1 MGGAD
6 TLLVSE
12 ESFCNFVFWNR
23 LIFADVISLII
34 IIIITI
40 VIVTNII
47 IIITIANHSHEHN
60 LIY

>member
-34 IIIITI
+34 IIITI

>member
-34 IIIITI
+34 ITI

>member
-23 LIFADVISLII
+23 SIFADVISLII
-34 IIIITI
+34 I